1 MKNIIPNIISDYVD
15 ASNSRDTAKLLSLF
29 TDDAIVKDEG
39 KSYKGLNEI
48 KAWLKLITELY
59 EFQMEVLDIKLEQP
73 AIIVT
78 TRLTGNFPGKNPIDI
93 QNHFKLAGDK
103 IIELS
108 HS

>member
-1 MKNIIPNIISDYVD
+1 MKNIIPKAISDYID
-15 ASNSRDTAKLLSLF
+15 ASNTRDTTKLLSLF
-29 TDDAIVKDEG
+29 TDDAIVRDEG
-39 KSYKGLNEI
+39 KTYKGLDEI
-48 KAWLKLITELY
+48 KAWRKLVNESY
-59 EFQMEVLDIKLEQP
+59 EFQMEVLDIELEQTS
-73 AIIVT
+73 IIVT